1 MLLPLVLTLA
11 AVAPPRHLARA
22 CTTSQTV
29 GNVGEAI
36 MHNLG
41 EEHVN
46 EINKYVLQTY
56 SRHFVIKYVLLQPRG

>member
-11 AVAPPRHLARA
+11 ALAPPRPLASA

-41 EEHVN
+41 EEHVSSM
-46 EINKYVLQTY
+46 YMGRQ
-56 SRHFVIKYVLLQPRG
+56 

>member
-1 MLLPLVLTLA
+1 MWNRWSTTQHYPGPMLLLLVLTLA
-11 AVAPPRHLARA
+11 ALAPPRHLASA

-41 EEHVN
+41 EEHVSSM
-46 EINKYVLQTY
+46 YMGRQ
-56 SRHFVIKYVLLQPRG
+56 